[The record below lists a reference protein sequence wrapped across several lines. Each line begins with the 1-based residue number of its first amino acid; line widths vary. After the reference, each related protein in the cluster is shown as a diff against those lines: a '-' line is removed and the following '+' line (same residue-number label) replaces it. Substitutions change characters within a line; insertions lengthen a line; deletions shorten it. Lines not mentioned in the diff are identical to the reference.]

1 MRFIPQLDNAIHLNN
16 TGQVFDVV
24 KYGEL
29 SLLKKLFYGNT
40 EVSSVSSDEELDEK
54 IEDLEDLNRG
64 SDYEFNVDDAK
75 KEFREQLANLKTK
88 KFSELDKIVQIDRK
102 IPILVDKMNFTI
114 KDIANTDKR
123 NKLLSMGEET
133 VAYERLTTPSEEIS
147 LDELEDAIKET
158 GNTQFD
164 ELYDTVLDDM
174 EVENNKISFS
184 DIPFTRRVLERY
196 KPSKLWIDDY
206 LNQHKQLS
214 PNTFTDTV
222 ALATLKVV
230 NGKLVVEGNLDED
243 QVEEYFDY
251 EEVTHVEEMGE
262 FAIEEVVATLKEN
275 LNRKAWADLFLSA
288 IFDNQKNNFI
298 DYLTD
303 FTKLMQVECTIKP
316 KSDRGQILADLVFTE
331 YGRIRF
337 TKPPLPRL
345 AGGTKKDNL
354 LKPRVST
361 NIPFPDFIDKDRI
374 NLKQPDAW
382 KDELSGSARA
392 KYQDLTPKARQTR
405 EEELRDKIFN
415 QNQRKITETR
425 EKVLAFFYEIISNL
439 SDLEDALEV

>member
-1 MRFIPQLDNAIHLNN
+1 MKFIPKLDIAIHLNN

-29 SLLKKLFYGNT
+29 SLLKKLFYDNT
-40 EVSSVSSDEELDEK
+40 EVSSVPSDEELDEK

-64 SDYEFNVDDAK
+64 SEYEFNVDDAK
-75 KEFREQLANLKTK
+75 KQFREQLVILKNKT
-88 KFSELDKIVQIDRK
+88 FSELDKIVQIDRK
-102 IPILVDKMNFTI
+102 IPVLIDKMNFTI

-158 GNTQFD
+158 GFNTQFD

-174 EVENNKISFS
+174 EVDNNTISFS

-214 PNTFTDTV
+214 PNKFEDTV
-222 ALATLKVV
+222 VLATLKVI

-243 QVEEYFDY
+243 QIEEYFDY
-251 EEVTHVEEMGE
+251 EQIEEGE
-262 FAIEEVVATLKEN
+262 EEVVATLKEN

-303 FTKLMQVECTIKP
+303 FTKLMQVECTIIP

-345 AGGTKKDNL
+345 AGATKKDNL

-361 NIPFPDFIDKDRI
+361 NIPFPDFLDKDKI
-374 NLKQPDAW
+374 NLIQSEDW
-382 KDELSGSARA
+382 KDELSEADRV
-392 KYQDLTPKARQTR
+392 KYQDLTPQKKQKK
-405 EEELRDKIFN
+405 EEDLKDKIFN
-415 QNQRKITETR
+415 QNQRKIAETR
-425 EKVLAFFYEIISNL
+425 ERVLAFFYEIISNL

>member
-1 MRFIPQLDNAIHLNN
+1 MFIPIHLNN

-40 EVSSVSSDEELDEK
+40 EVSSVSLDEELDEK

-64 SDYEFNVDDAK
+64 SEYEFNVDDAK
-75 KEFREQLANLKTK
+75 KEFREQLANLKTES
-88 KFSELDKIVQIDRK
+88 FSDLDKIVQIDKK

-133 VAYERLTTPSEEIS
+133 VAYERLTTPSEKIS
-147 LDELEDAIKET
+147 LDELEDKIKDT
-158 GNTQFD
+158 GFNTQFD

-174 EVENNKISFS
+174 EVDEENNKISFS

-214 PNTFTDTV
+214 PNIFEETV
-222 ALATLKVV
+222 VLATLKVV
-230 NGKLVVEGNLDED
+230 NGELVVEGNLDED

-251 EEVTHVEEMGE
+251 EEVETGE
-262 FAIEEVVATLKEN
+262 FAIEVLVATLKEN

-316 KSDRGQILADLVFTE
+316 KSEVSPRTGEVQIVADLVFTE

-345 AGGTKKDNL
+345 AGATKKDNL

-382 KDELSGSARA
+382 KDELSASARA

-415 QNQRKITETR
+415 QNQQKITETR

>member
-1 MRFIPQLDNAIHLNN
+1 MRFIPKLDNAIHLNN

-40 EVSSVSSDEELDEK
+40 EVASVSSDEELDEK
-54 IEDLEDLNRG
+54 IEDLEDLNKG
-64 SDYEFNVDDAK
+64 SEYEFNVDNAK
-75 KEFREQLANLKTK
+75 KEFREQLANLKTE
-88 KFSELDKIVQIDRK
+88 KFSDLDKIVQIDRK

-133 VAYERLTTPSEEIS
+133 VAYERLTTPSEQIS
-147 LDELEDAIKET
+147 LDELEDAIKDTEF
-158 GNTQFD
+158 NTQFD

-174 EVENNKISFS
+174 EVDEENNKISFS

-214 PNTFTDTV
+214 PNTFEDTV

-243 QVEEYFDY
+243 QVREYFDY
-251 EEVTHVEEMGE
+251 EQVEEGE
-262 FAIEEVVATLKEN
+262 EEVVATLKEN
-275 LNRKAWADLFLSA
+275 LNRKAWADLFLSS
-288 IFDNQKNNFI
+288 IFDSQKNNFI

-345 AGGTKKDNL
+345 AGATKKDDL
-354 LKPRVST
+354 LKPKLST

-374 NLKQPDAW
+374 NLKQPDDW
-382 KDELSGSARA
+382 KDALSESARV
-392 KYQDLTPKARQTR
+392 KYQDLTPQQKQTK
-405 EEELRDKIFN
+405 EKELKVKIFN
-415 QNQRKITETR
+415 QNQQKITETR
-425 EKVLAFFYEIISNL
+425 ERVIAFFYEIISNL

>member
-1 MRFIPQLDNAIHLNN
+1 MFIPIHLNN

-40 EVSSVSSDEELDEK
+40 EVASVSLDDELDEK
-54 IEDLEDLNRG
+54 IEDLEDLNKG
-64 SDYEFNVDDAK
+64 SEYEFNVDDAK
-75 KEFREQLANLKTK
+75 KEFREQLANLKTEN
-88 KFSELDKIVQIDRK
+88 FSDLDKIVQIDRK
-102 IPILVDKMNFTI
+102 IPVLIDKMNFTI
-114 KDIANTDKR
+114 KDITNTDKR

-147 LDELEDAIKET
+147 LDELEDRIKDT
-158 GNTQFD
+158 GFNTQFD

-174 EVENNKISFS
+174 EVDSNTISFS

-214 PNTFTDTV
+214 PNTFEDTV
-222 ALATLKVV
+222 VLATLKVI

-243 QVEEYFDY
+243 QVIEYFDY
-251 EEVTHVEEMGE
+251 EQVEEGE
-262 FAIEEVVATLKEN
+262 EEVVATLKEN
-275 LNRKAWADLFLSA
+275 LNRKAWADLFLSS
-288 IFDNQKNNFI
+288 IFDSEKNNFI

-303 FTKLMQVECTIKP
+303 FTKLMQVECTVLR
-316 KSDRGQILADLVFTE
+316 KSDRGKILADLVFTE

-345 AGGTKKDNL
+345 AGATKKDNL

-361 NIPFPDFIDKDRI
+361 NIPFPNFLDKDRI
-374 NLKQPDAW
+374 NLKQPDDW
-382 KDELSGSARA
+382 RDELSESVRA
-392 KYQDLTPKARQTR
+392 KYQDLTPQQKKTK
-405 EEELRDKIFN
+405 EVELKDKIFN

>member
-1 MRFIPQLDNAIHLNN
+1 MFIPIHLNN

-40 EVSSVSSDEELDEK
+40 EVASVSSDEELDEK
-54 IEDLEDLNRG
+54 IEDLEDLNKG
-64 SDYEFNVDDAK
+64 SEYEFNVDDAK
-75 KEFREQLANLKTK
+75 KEFREQLANLKTE
-88 KFSELDKIVQIDRK
+88 KFSDLDKIVQIDRK

-147 LDELEDAIKET
+147 LDELEDRIKDTEFS
-158 GNTQFD
+158 TQFD

-174 EVENNKISFS
+174 EVDNNTISFS
-184 DIPFTRRVLERY
+184 DIPFTRRVLEKY

-214 PNTFTDTV
+214 PNTFEDTV
-222 ALATLKVV
+222 VLATLKVV

-243 QVEEYFDY
+243 QVREYFDY
-251 EEVTHVEEMGE
+251 EQVEEGE
-262 FAIEEVVATLKEN
+262 EEVVATLKEN
-275 LNRKAWADLFLSA
+275 LNRKAWADLFLSS

-345 AGGTKKDNL
+345 AGATKKDNL

-361 NIPFPDFIDKDRI
+361 NIPFPNFLDKDRI
-374 NLKQPDAW
+374 NLTQPDDW
-382 KDELSGSARA
+382 KDELSESDRA
-392 KYQDLTPKARQTR
+392 KYQDLTPQQKKTK
-405 EEELRDKIFN
+405 EERLRVKLFN
-415 QNQRKITETR
+415 QNQRNIAETK